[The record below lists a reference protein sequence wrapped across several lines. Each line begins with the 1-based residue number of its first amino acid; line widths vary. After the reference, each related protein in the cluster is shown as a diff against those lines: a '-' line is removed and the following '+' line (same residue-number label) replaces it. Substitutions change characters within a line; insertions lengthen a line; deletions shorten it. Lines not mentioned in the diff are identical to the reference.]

1 MPVSAPPPSSQ
12 QSTLDKTSVIRLSVA
27 NLKIRDVLARG
38 LSKPMTKDE
47 TSQAP
52 AEEVDTLACVEG
64 FSVVLGSNL
73 DIIYVS
79 ENVTNYIGLSQVTT
93 VDSGMGGI
101 EFKYPNLYCC
111 TMQFCTMDR
120 SHGIIH

>member
-12 QSTLDKTSVIRLSVA
+12 QSSLDKTSVIRLSVA

-38 LSKPMTKDE
+38 LSKPVVKDE
-47 TSQAP
+47 TKGDTLA
-52 AEEVDTLACVEG
+52 EVDTLACMEG
-64 FSVVLGSNL
+64 FSVVLGANL

-93 VDSGMGGI
+93 
-101 EFKYPNLYCC
+101 
-111 TMQFCTMDR
+111 
-120 SHGIIH
+120 H